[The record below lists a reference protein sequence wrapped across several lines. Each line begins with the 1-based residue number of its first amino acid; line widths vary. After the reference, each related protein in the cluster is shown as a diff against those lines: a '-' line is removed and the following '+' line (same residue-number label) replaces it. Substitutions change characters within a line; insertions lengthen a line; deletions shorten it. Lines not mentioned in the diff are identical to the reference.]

1 MLFSVLLALSKKNF
15 KNFQETTEKCLTN
28 LKKFFKKVLTSFG
41 SCGIMN
47 TKNDAGHRKEYK
59 SRKEYLK
66 NTRNE
71 LPNIIREIG

>member
-1 MLFSVLLALSKKNF
+1 
-15 KNFQETTEKCLTN
+15 
-28 LKKFFKKVLTSFG
+28 
-41 SCGIMN
+41 MN

-66 NTRNE
+66 KIKKTRNE